1 MRNHQFYQAF
11 ISAMVLILTLS
22 CGKETPDP
30 DNPFNNI
37 SQVPSDSSQ
46 IPYTS
51 LDSSDITALH
61 QQIFQPKCAIPSC
74 HGGVFEPDF
83 RTVEST
89 YNTLVYQEVIKNNDD
104 YEFRFRV
111 VPYDTAA
118 SWLHERL
125 LTDDEVL
132 GRMPR
137 YAPPLNA
144 TEMRHINEWI
154 LNGAKDING
163 DVAVR
168 PDINVGIYGYDAYD
182 LDGNLV
188 SNNRPQENEPFVLE
202 NDQIINMVMFVFDDE
217 KPSEEILYNKL
228 KISTNPD
235 DFSNPVR
242 IIDAVF
248 NWDYYVWVVQLNGAD
263 FETGVQYY
271 FRYYARDAEHQTPVE
286 FPNNRNNF
294 YYTKGYCSFI
304 VQ

>member
-1 MRNHQFYQAF
+1 M
-11 ISAMVLILTLS
+11 
-22 CGKETPDP
+22 
-30 DNPFNNI
+30 
-37 SQVPSDSSQ
+37 
-46 IPYTS
+46 
-51 LDSSDITALH
+51 
-61 QQIFQPKCAIPSC
+61 
-74 HGGVFEPDF
+74 
-83 RTVEST
+83 
-89 YNTLVYQEVIKNNDD
+89 VYQEVIKNNGD

-202 NDQIINMVMFVFDDE
+202 NDQIINMVMFFCC
-217 KPSEEILYNKL
+217 
-228 KISTNPD
+228 
-235 DFSNPVR
+235 
-242 IIDAVF
+242 
-248 NWDYYVWVVQLNGAD
+248 GAL
-263 FETGVQYY
+263 
-271 FRYYARDAEHQTPVE
+271 
-286 FPNNRNNF
+286 
-294 YYTKGYCSFI
+294 
-304 VQ
+304 